1 MKLYNTMSMQKEEF
15 VPIEPGKVRMYACGP
30 TVYNYIHV
38 GNARPIIMF
47 DVLRRYLEY
56 RGYEVTFVQN
66 FTDVDDKI
74 IKRANEE
81 GISSEEVAKK
91 YIAEYF
97 TDAHA
102 LGVREAT
109 VHPKATENIQQIIDL
124 ITTLIDKG
132 YAYEVNGDVY
142 YRTLKFKDY
151 GKLSH
156 QPIEDLQSGARI
168 DVNDIK
174 ENPLD
179 FALWKAAKPGEPSW
193 DSPWG
198 KGRPGWHI
206 ECSAMSNRYL
216 GKTIDIHCG
225 GSDLAF
231 PHHENEIAQSEAAN
245 GCKFVNYWLHNGFIN
260 IDNKKMSKSLGNFFT
275 VREAAAVYGYDC
287 IRMFMLMSHYRSPLN
302 YSGEI
307 LMQAKAAL
315 ERLRTAKSN
324 LEFFIANGRDGALS
338 EADAAFVQGLDQYR
352 EKFDAVMDDDFN
364 TADAISVIFEMVREI
379 NTAVSPAADPSKAL
393 AQACLDRFLELCDV
407 LGIPFGSDSSEDP
420 EAKAIEEKIAVAK
433 SRYSGNTKICCTRY
447 GNVMCSRGSVIPLWI
462 DQIRN
467 GNSITLTEPKMTRFI
482 MSLEEAVD
490 LVLFAFEHGQNG
502 DILVQKAPACTIQT
516 QAEAVCELFGGKKKD
531 IKVIGIRH
539 GEKMYETLLTNE
551 ECAKAEDMGDF
562 YRVPADNRSLNYE
575 QYFTKGDAN
584 RCELSEFNSANTKRL
599 NLEETKA
606 KIASLEYIQ
615 NELNGI
621 ANLAK

>member
-1 MKLYNTMSMQKEEF
+1 MKLFNTMSMQKEEF

-364 TADAISVIFEMVREI
+364 TADAISVIFETGARDQHRRLPRRRPEQGAGARRALTASSSCATCWASRSAPTAARTPRQRPSRRRSPRVRPPARPRTGPKL
-379 NTAVSPAADPSKAL
+379 TASATSSRQPAS
-393 AQACLDRFLELCDV
+393 
-407 LGIPFGSDSSEDP
+407 
-420 EAKAIEEKIAVAK
+420 
-433 SRYSGNTKICCTRY
+433 
-447 GNVMCSRGSVIPLWI
+447 CSRTPRRASSGSAHK
-462 DQIRN
+462 
-467 GNSITLTEPKMTRFI
+467 LTR
-482 MSLEEAVD
+482 S
-490 LVLFAFEHGQNG
+490 
-502 DILVQKAPACTIQT
+502 DI
-516 QAEAVCELFGGKKKD
+516 
-531 IKVIGIRH
+531 
-539 GEKMYETLLTNE
+539 
-551 ECAKAEDMGDF
+551 
-562 YRVPADNRSLNYE
+562 
-575 QYFTKGDAN
+575 
-584 RCELSEFNSANTKRL
+584 
-599 NLEETKA
+599 
-606 KIASLEYIQ
+606 
-615 NELNGI
+615 
-621 ANLAK
+621 

>member
-206 ECSAMSNRYL
+206 ECSAMSEKYIPL
-216 GKTIDIHCG
+216 PLDIHG
-225 GSDLAF
+225 GGLDLIF
-231 PHHENEIAQSEAAN
+231 PHHENEIAQTEAALGKPLAN
-245 GCKFVNYWLHNGFIN
+245 IWMHNGFVQV
-260 IDNKKMSKSLGNFFT
+260 DSEKMSKSLGNFKT
-275 VREAAAVYGYDC
+275 
-287 IRMFMLMSHYRSPLN
+287 IRDILESYLAETLRYFLAGKHYRSPIDFSLDN
-302 YSGEI
+302 MDES
-307 LMQAKAAL
+307 
-315 ERLRTAKSN
+315 ERSQKRVYECLR
-324 LEFFIANGRDGALS
+324 EVD
-338 EADAAFVQGLDQYR
+338 
-352 EKFDAVMDDDFN
+352 
-364 TADAISVIFEMVREI
+364 
-379 NTAVSPAADPSKAL
+379 KAL
-393 AQACLDRFLELCDV
+393 ARENWKPGAAPAELVEELKQQDQSFMDALEDDV
-407 LGIPFGSDSSEDP
+407 NTAAAMGHLFNMVRIAGRVLEDKKLRNSEGGRDILRAFRDATAKWDTLLG
-420 EAKAIEEKIAVAK
+420 
-433 SRYSGNTKICCTRY
+433 
-447 GNVMCSRGSVIPLWI
+447 
-462 DQIRN
+462 
-467 GNSITLTEPKMTRFI
+467 
-482 MSLEEAVD
+482 
-490 LVLFAFEHGQNG
+490 LFA
-502 DILVQKAPACTIQT
+502 QKP
-516 QAEAVCELFGGKKKD
+516 EGFL
-531 IKVIGIRH
+531 
-539 GEKMYETLLTNE
+539 
-551 ECAKAEDMGDF
+551 
-562 YRVPADNRSLNYE
+562 
-575 QYFTKGDAN
+575 
-584 RCELSEFNSANTKRL
+584 
-599 NLEETKA
+599 
-606 KIASLEYIQ
+606 ASLREIRARRRGLDMNKVAGLLRERQ
-615 NELNGI
+615 EARAAKDFARSDAARDELAALGVEVRDTPEGPVWDI
-621 ANLAK
+621 I

>member
-324 LEFFIANGRDGALS
+324 LEFFIANGRDGELS

-379 NTAVSPAADPSKAL
+379 NTAVSPAADPSKTL

-420 EAKAIEEKIAVAK
+420 EAKAIEELGEPAKVAAQILADYRELTAVPHAQPIKEKRRWRGISPLLLIVLVLLAIPIGLPLVFGAGATVLGVLLAIVVTVLAVIFAVLLILYGIPLALICGGAVIALLSCTLWATPANALVTLGNGLAAFAAGILLGLLSIKLSILFVPPVFRAFVAVL
-433 SRYSGNTKICCTRY
+433 RAPFNWIRNRCRRTGG
-447 GNVMCSRGSVIPLWI
+447 GNV
-462 DQIRN
+462 
-467 GNSITLTEPKMTRFI
+467 
-482 MSLEEAVD
+482 
-490 LVLFAFEHGQNG
+490 
-502 DILVQKAPACTIQT
+502 
-516 QAEAVCELFGGKKKD
+516 
-531 IKVIGIRH
+531 
-539 GEKMYETLLTNE
+539 
-551 ECAKAEDMGDF
+551 
-562 YRVPADNRSLNYE
+562 
-575 QYFTKGDAN
+575 
-584 RCELSEFNSANTKRL
+584 
-599 NLEETKA
+599 
-606 KIASLEYIQ
+606 
-615 NELNGI
+615 
-621 ANLAK
+621 